1 MSKLKTNDY
10 AYHSKKQEEETAR
23 GSFKKLYFALAAFC
37 VLLLAV
43 VILVCVEKGMENKL
57 IVQNKSSHN
66 ITKLQFWYEDENG
79 GITDIMDF
87 ENVLPKTERK
97 ESTENLALSELMGDA
112 WLSVYMVFE
121 DGGDALV
128 QTGQFLYGFEGK
140 ISFELA
146 DTKDE
151 ELILRLKAGEGL
163 FNSTTITGCDDVYYI
178 NPKDG
183 YNID

>member
-1 MSKLKTNDY
+1 MSKVKTNNY
-10 AYHSKKQEEETAR
+10 VYQSKKKEEAPKQD
-23 GSFKKLYFALAAFC
+23 FKKIYFALAALG
-37 VLLLAV
+37 VLLLTV

-57 IVQNKSSHN
+57 IVQNKSSHT
-66 ITKLQFWYEDENG
+66 IKKLQFWYEDENG

-87 ENVLPKTERK
+87 DDVLPKTERK
-97 ESTENLALSELMGDA
+97 ESTENLPLSELMGDS

-121 DGGDALV
+121 DGGEALV
-128 QTGQFLYGFEGK
+128 QTGQFLYDFEGR
-140 ISFELA
+140 ISFELD

-163 FNSTTITGCDDVYYI
+163 FNSTAITGCDDVYYI
-178 NPKDG
+178 NPKEG